1 MKRRDKPRFH
11 GKRKTRCGGFFGKI
25 REAAWH
31 VAEWLYSANMFVIT
45 TFFFCDD
52 DEVEGYGPTWYA
64 AMAIVGW
71 IVAFSAV
78 LVSVFCMAL
87 VVYASFAFYEIVLPF
102 ATVFILFWFV
112 KLSHKCRQ
120 GEKHEKYN

>member
-1 MKRRDKPRFH
+1 
-11 GKRKTRCGGFFGKI
+11 
-25 REAAWH
+25 
-31 VAEWLYSANMFVIT
+31 MFVIR
-45 TFFFCDD
+45 TFCFFDD
-52 DEVEGYGPTWYA
+52 DEMEGSGPTWYA
-64 AMAIVGW
+64 TMAIVGW

-87 VVYASFAFYEIVLPF
+87 VVCASFAFYEIVLPF